1 MECIFNLIRNIYNL
15 YTRYK
20 LFVLSLF
27 SIFSFYIGFEIIG
40 PFFDSDVYRWFKS
53 IADDYPVISELIS
66 VQDLLFDKIIAS
78 TIPLF
83 TVWSVILSAYCL
95 YPERII
101 EINNSSR
108 YLVILS
114 GSTALIILMIGFI
127 AVGTCIYG
135 YYNYGY
141 SHLFLISIFSSI
153 MVIACGVFI
162 RKGTRLIIN
171 ERAGVNRFAFP
182 VLIVCLTLGIGAYI
196 YGLLSDPFQYW
207 RVVHEA
213 YEIANK

>member
-83 TVWSVILSAYCL
+83 TVW
-95 YPERII
+95 
-101 EINNSSR
+101 
-108 YLVILS
+108 
-114 GSTALIILMIGFI
+114 
-127 AVGTCIYG
+127 
-135 YYNYGY
+135 
-141 SHLFLISIFSSI
+141 
-153 MVIACGVFI
+153 
-162 RKGTRLIIN
+162 
-171 ERAGVNRFAFP
+171 
-182 VLIVCLTLGIGAYI
+182 
-196 YGLLSDPFQYW
+196 
-207 RVVHEA
+207 
-213 YEIANK
+213 